1 MLQNLMNK
9 RKTSNS
15 LNILL
20 KESEEIS
27 KALPSLVNLMQKV
40 DIKSPDAVQNELSIA
55 DNNGDR
61 IKLNREPK
69 TIKK

>member
-1 MLQNLMNK
+1 MGLKNK
-9 RKTSNS
+9 PSKD
-15 LNILL
+15 LDELL

-27 KALPSLVNLMQKV
+27 KALPGLVGLMQKV
-40 DIKSPDAVQNELSIA
+40 DLKSPDAVQNELSIA

>member
-1 MLQNLMNK
+1 MGLKNK
-9 RKTSNS
+9 PSKD
-15 LNILL
+15 LDELL

-27 KALPSLVNLMQKV
+27 KALPGLVGLMQKV
-40 DIKSPDAVQNELSIA
+40 DIQSPDSIQNEVSIS
-55 DNNGDR
+55 DSNGGR

>member
-1 MLQNLMNK
+1 MKN
-9 RKTSNS
+9 KTSKD
-15 LNILL
+15 LDELL

-27 KALPSLVNLMQKV
+27 KALPGLVGLMRKV
-40 DIKSPDAVQNELSIA
+40 DLKSPDVVQNEVSIT
-55 DNNGDR
+55 DGNGDR

>member
-1 MLQNLMNK
+1 MKSKNK
-9 RKTSNS
+9 QSNE
-15 LNILL
+15 LGDLL

-27 KALPSLVNLMQKV
+27 KALPGLVGLMQKV
-40 DIKSPDAVQNELSIA
+40 DLKSPDAVQNELSIA

-69 TIKK
+69 AIKK

>member
-1 MLQNLMNK
+1 MKVKNK
-9 RKTSNS
+9 QSNE
-15 LNILL
+15 LEDLL

-27 KALPSLVNLMQKV
+27 KSLPSLVGLMQKV
-40 DIKSPDAVQNELSIA
+40 DLKSPDAIQNELSIA